1 MYKPLPLYIG
11 LRYMRAKKKN
21 HFVSFISL
29 TSMIGIALGVTVLIT
44 VMSVMNGFHE
54 QIYKSFFG
62 MAPEVIVNGQARPI
76 KDWQILSKELAQMP
90 GIQATAPFVE
100 QMGLLKFEAQVAPIM
115 LTGILPEK
123 EQFVNHLKDK
133 LIVGDIQ
140 NLQHFGMIVGRGLAE
155 KLGVMLG
162 DKVTVVIP
170 EVTVTP
176 VGATPR
182 FKRFTIVGIFS
193 AGSGFGFD
201 KNLAFIS
208 LGDAQKL
215 MQLGTDVTG
224 IKLKIHSIYQAPMI
238 SDQIYQQIGGQYWV
252 TNWTQQYGAFFQ
264 AVAMEKT
271 MMFFV
276 LVLII
281 AIATFNL
288 VSSLVMIVNDKQA
301 EIAILR
307 TMGATPQTILWIFI
321 TQGMM
326 VSIVGTTM
334 GLIGGLILA
343 SNAAVIVHAMQQ
355 FFNVS
360 LFTFNL
366 YGADYLPSKILF
378 SDLWKICSIALLL
391 SFCATIYPARRASKT
406 IIAEALHYE

>member
-11 LRYMRAKKKN
+11 LRYMRAKKKS

-29 TSMIGIALGVTVLIT
+29 TSMIGIAMGVTVLIT
-44 VMSVMNGFHE
+44 VMSVMNGFHD

-62 MAPEVIVNGQARPI
+62 MAPEVIVNGQASPI
-76 KDWQILSKELAQMP
+76 LDWQRLSKELAQMP
-90 GIQATAPFVE
+90 GIQAAAPFVE
-100 QMGLLKFEAQVAPIM
+100 QLGLLKFEAQVAPIM
-115 LTGILPEK
+115 LTGILPEQ
-123 EQFVNHLKDK
+123 EQYVNHLKDK
-133 LIVGDIQ
+133 LVVGNIQ

-155 KLGVMLG
+155 KLGVMMG

-193 AGSGFGFD
+193 AGAGFGFD

-208 LGDAQKL
+208 MSDAQKL
-215 MQLGTDVTG
+215 MQLGTGVTG
-224 IKLKIHSIYQAPMI
+224 IKLKIDSIYQAPML
-238 SDQIYQQIGGQYWV
+238 SDQIYQKIGDQYWV

-326 VSIVGTTM
+326 VSLVGTVV
-334 GLIGGLILA
+334 GLVGGVLLA
-343 SNAAVIVHAMQQ
+343 NNAGAIVHAIQVH
-355 FFNVS
+355 FNVS
-360 LFTFNL
+360 LFTFNV
-366 YGADYLPSKILF
+366 YGANSLPSKILF
-378 SDLWKICSIALLL
+378 SDLWEICSIALLL
-391 SFCATIYPARRASKT
+391 SFVATIYPARRASKT